1 LSERESP
8 RHITKNKNQKPEI
21 MAKVVTLDFGVR
33 TKQEREQRED
43 QGMGKLRDQLKAWA
57 TANNVK
63 KPDISTVGAK
73 NISNYGKQLMIKFIG
88 ISKET
93 DEPVETE
100 KNQVIW
106 VGKKLSDE
114 FRDGDV
120 LFSAFLDFTVE
131 MHTNKDDDGN
141 ILPDKE
147 GNAVTYPIIKRPE
160 MKVDDSQNVT
170 AGVNDKAAE
179 YVREEI
185 GDFLSILRAQ
195 GITL

>member
-1 LSERESP
+1 
-8 RHITKNKNQKPEI
+8 

-179 YVREEI
+179 YVREEA
-185 GDFLSILRAQ
+185 GDLKSILRAQ
-195 GITL
+195 GIEF

>member
-1 LSERESP
+1 
-8 RHITKNKNQKPEI
+8 

-33 TKQEREQRED
+33 AKQEREQRED
-43 QGMGKLRDQLKAWA
+43 QGMGTLREQLKAWA
-57 TANNVK
+57 KANNVK

-73 NISNYGKQLMIKFIG
+73 NIANYGKQLMIKFIG

-100 KNQVIW
+100 EDQIIW
-106 VGKKLSDE
+106 VGRKLADE
-114 FRDGDV
+114 FRDGDC
-120 LFSAFLDFTVE
+120 LFSSFLDMTVE

-160 MKVDDSQNVT
+160 MKVAEGSNVT
-170 AGVNDKAAE
+170 AGVEDKAAE
-179 YVREEI
+179 YTRDEV
-185 GDFLSILRAQ
+185 GDLLSILRAQ
-195 GITL
+195 GMTV

>member
-1 LSERESP
+1 
-8 RHITKNKNQKPEI
+8 

-33 TKQEREQRED
+33 TKQEREERED

-57 TANNVK
+57 KANNVK

-88 ISKET
+88 LDKESG
-93 DEPVETE
+93 DPVET
-100 KNQVIW
+100 KDSQVIW

-114 FRDGDV
+114 FRDGDC

-131 MHTNKDDDGN
+131 MHTNKDNDGN

-160 MKVDDSQNVT
+160 MKVDDSNNVT

-179 YVREEI
+179 YTRDEV
-185 GDFLSILRAQ
+185 GDLMSILRAQ
-195 GITL
+195 GLSV